1 MLDGA
6 VDDVLSLSHIDA
18 PRAYGGIVLASV
30 GEPYD
35 VHSRPIKK
43 MALILTQAILQVT
56 QKCSSR
62 IDCGVIHAEGSV
74 ERDVRNTFR

>member
-56 QKCSSR
+56 QKMFVKNRLWCNPR
-62 IDCGVIHAEGSV
+62 GGVS
-74 ERDVRNTFR
+74 